1 MERMR
6 VHREIPPAGYRL
18 MLVLAPVI
26 WGLSFVIM
34 KDSVQVIPPAQLI
47 GVRFLCAGV
56 LLGAVFFKRVR
67 AAFCRDMLV
76 RGAILG
82 TLLFL
87 AFWFQT
93 IGVANT
99 TPGKNAFLTA
109 TYVVLVPFGWW
120 IIARRRPGI
129 HNLVAAVLCLAG
141 IGFVSLDSD
150 LTAGYGDL
158 MTLVGAVW
166 FAVHMI
172 YVAKFSEGRDMVV
185 LTVYQFFAMG
195 IWGTLIGLVIEP
207 LPALS
212 SITGGFIGEMVYLI
226 VFASCAALLF
236 QNVAQAHVPPAQASL
251 LLSLEAVFGVLF
263 SVLIYG
269 ELISI
274 RLIVG
279 FVLVFVAIVVS
290 EVFPEIKKPLIEK

>member
-1 MERMR
+1 MR
-6 VHREIPPAGYRL
+6 AHREIPPAGYRL

-67 AAFCRDMLV
+67 ATFCRDMLA

-150 LTAGYGDL
+150 LTASYGDL

-172 YVAKFSEGRDMVV
+172 YVAKFSEGHDMVV

-195 IWGTLIGLVIEP
+195 IWGTLIGLVTEP

-269 ELISI
+269 EQISI

-279 FVLVFVAIVVS
+279 FILVFVAIVVS
-290 EVFPEIKKPLIEK
+290 ETFPLKKQTVQER

>member
-1 MERMR
+1 MR
-6 VHREIPPAGYRL
+6 THREIPPAGYRL
-18 MLVLAPVI
+18 MLVLAPII

-56 LLGAVFFKRVR
+56 LLGVVFFKRVR
-67 AAFCRDMLV
+67 ATFSRDMLV

-150 LTAGYGDL
+150 LTASYGDL

-195 IWGTLIGLVIEP
+195 IWGTLIGLVTEP

-269 ELISI
+269 EQISI

-279 FVLVFVAIVVS
+279 FILVFVAIVVS
-290 EVFPEIKKPLIEK
+290 ETFPLKKKTVQER

>member
-1 MERMR
+1 MR
-6 VHREIPPAGYRL
+6 TPREIPPAGSRL
-18 MLVLAPVI
+18 MLVLAPII

-56 LLGAVFFKRVR
+56 LLGVVFFKRVR
-67 AAFCRDMLV
+67 ATFSRDMLV

-150 LTAGYGDL
+150 LTASYGDL

-195 IWGTLIGLVIEP
+195 IWGTLIGLVTEP

-269 ELISI
+269 EQISI

-279 FVLVFVAIVVS
+279 FILVFVAIVVS
-290 EVFPEIKKPLIEK
+290 ETFPLKKKTVQER

>member
-1 MERMR
+1 MR
-6 VHREIPPAGYRL
+6 AHREIPPAGYRL

-56 LLGAVFFKRVR
+56 LLGVVFFKRVR
-67 AAFCRDMLV
+67 ATFCRDMLV

-150 LTAGYGDL
+150 LTASYGDL

-195 IWGTLIGLVIEP
+195 IWGTLIGLVTEP

-269 ELISI
+269 EQISI

-279 FVLVFVAIVVS
+279 FILVFVAIVVS
-290 EVFPEIKKPLIEK
+290 ETFPLKKKTVQER

>member
-1 MERMR
+1 MR
-6 VHREIPPAGYRL
+6 AHREIPPAGYRL

-56 LLGAVFFKRVR
+56 LLGVVFFKRVR
-67 AAFCRDMLV
+67 ATFCRDMLV

-150 LTAGYGDL
+150 LTASYGDL

-195 IWGTLIGLVIEP
+195 IWGTLIGLVTEP

-269 ELISI
+269 EQISI

-279 FVLVFVAIVVS
+279 FILVFVAIVVS
-290 EVFPEIKKPLIEK
+290 ETFPLKKQTVQER